1 MRRHKNCPIGALL
14 WSGRRESNPR
24 SYFDLKNRSSAAG
37 GETGVPQLM
46 ARRLRQPSAGASTVE
61 DLVQTGGRQR
71 LTAPWSFQHH
81 EHPIGRH
88 LRPLL
93 IQIVPK
99 RGEEPRRHRHH
110 PLPTALALGHKYPPL
125 AGARGGIAVGQSM
138 ARWRL
143 GISRLDGRLPPR
155 ANDVF
160 HGPGDCPRTPRRGG
174 LRSGRR
180 RGTRSWRRAWRSLLG
195 DGLFGVD
202 THRPCRRRYRQ
213 PRAHFERKRCS
224 PKVALTLGSRCDRS

>member
-1 MRRHKNCPIGALL
+1 
-14 WSGRRESNPR
+14 
-24 SYFDLKNRSSAAG
+24 
-37 GETGVPQLM
+37 M

-81 EHPIGRH
+81 EHPIGPH

-125 AGARGGIAVGQSM
+125 AGACGGIAVGQVDDALAPGHFPAGRTTTASRERRVSWAWGLPSHTA
-138 ARWRL
+138 AR
-143 GISRLDGRLPPR
+143 
-155 ANDVF
+155 
-160 HGPGDCPRTPRRGG
+160 RTPLGPP
-174 LRSGRR
+174 
-180 RGTRSWRRAWRSLLG
+180 TRHSKLAASL
-195 DGLFGVD
+195 
-202 THRPCRRRYRQ
+202 
-213 PRAHFERKRCS
+213 
-224 PKVALTLGSRCDRS
+224 ALTSRGWAIRR